1 MSAPQVVMRKI
12 KDCLRLKLDCGLSH
26 EHVARALG
34 LSKGVVSKYVAGA
47 QALGLDW
54 PALAALDET
63 AIAARLYSPV
73 WVLRGD
79 RALID
84 LARVHR
90 DLRRKGIAGHAKIP
104 VACRA
109 RAIQPDRQA
118 PSQVAAL
125 R

>member
-1 MSAPQVVMRKI
+1 MSAPRVAMRKI

-26 EHVARALG
+26 EQVTRALELSMDVVSKHVAR
-34 LSKGVVSKYVAGA
+34 A

-54 PALAALDET
+54 PALTAVDET
-63 AIAARLYSPV
+63 AIAARLHCPV
-73 WVLRGD
+73 SVLRGD
-79 RALID
+79 RAPID
-84 LARVHR
+84 LAWLHR
-90 DLRRKGIAGHAKIP
+90 ELRRKGIAGHAKIP